1 MTSEF
6 YFNLSNAIFVLEQEE
21 VSLSLKEDLGRLG
34 LGLVNQSRVIRGM
47 PTARLWRYRNARR
60 KQDREDE
67 LRDDEEMNLK

>member
-1 MTSEF
+1 MASEF
-6 YFNLSNAIFVLEQEE
+6 YINLSNAIFVLEQEE

-34 LGLVNQSRVIRGM
+34 LGLVNQSGVIRGM
-47 PTARLWRYRNARR
+47 PTARLWQYRNDRR